1 MQGKTLKEKKQ
12 KESERKERE
21 RERERERASFLSLY
35 TAPRFLSSKVVL
47 NT

>member
-1 MQGKTLKEKKQ
+1 MQGKTLKEKNT
-12 KESERKERE
+12 ERKERE
-21 RERERERASFLSLY
+21 REREREKANFLSLY